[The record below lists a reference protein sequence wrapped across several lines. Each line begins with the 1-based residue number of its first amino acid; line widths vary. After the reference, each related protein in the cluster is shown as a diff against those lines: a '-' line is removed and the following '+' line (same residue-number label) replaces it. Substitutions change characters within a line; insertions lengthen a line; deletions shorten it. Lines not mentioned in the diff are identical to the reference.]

1 MDGLTHRK
9 ASAPSHAAADAE
21 EKAKPPMP
29 PAAAAFQANL
39 TLCLLGAALVAT
51 YSLESLAPTLDY
63 VGRDIMLGV
72 QFAHLLAT
80 AAYGLRADWL
90 LAALLAN
97 LAALTRF
104 WRIEDPQSVIF
115 DEVRGAR
122 ACPACSC
129 GA

>member
-1 MDGLTHRK
+1 LPACPRDPLA
-9 ASAPSHAAADAE
+9 ASPPPPAAARTA
-21 EKAKPPMP
+21 AHSAP